1 MGNCLPF
8 TSPPIPILGP
18 SHISFTKEKSNYLE
32 RKFVIEGELL
42 DELCGK
48 IRCLETKLEKY
59 QSLNKELAIENN
71 TLKEAQRVKIDYNR
85 EVNKKEK
92 EISEL
97 KFSNGL
103 LSRKAFRNEN
113 EMKREIAALKV
124 EIQYLIS

>member
-18 SHISFTKEKSNYLE
+18 SHMTFTKEKSNYLE
-32 RKFVIEGELL
+32 KKIVIEGELL
-42 DELCGK
+42 DELCEK

-85 EVNKKEK
+85 EVNKKE
-92 EISEL
+92 ISEL

-113 EMKREIAALKV
+113 EMKKEIAALKV

>member
-1 MGNCLPF
+1 M
-8 TSPPIPILGP
+8 
-18 SHISFTKEKSNYLE
+18 
-32 RKFVIEGELL
+32 

-48 IRCLETKLEKY
+48 IRCLETNLEKY